1 MRNALSCT
9 VSVLA
14 FISDPKVVT
23 KILKHL
29 NLDTN
34 PPPLAPAREPQEQV
48 YDDMVQEAPS
58 DDFSQDEFP
67 DDEDL
72 PTDRG
77 P

>member
-1 MRNALSCT
+1 M

-29 NLDTN
+29 NLNTT
-34 PPPLAPAREPQEQV
+34 PPSIVPAREPQEV
-48 YDDMVQEAPS
+48 AYDDVAQEVPPG